1 MKKTIFTLSALLT
14 ITLATAQSY
23 PKQPDPKVYNVV
35 RHDSK
40 SEKATETEE
49 QKDAV
54 ATTGIQEARKEDKE
68 NINTEL
74 PENENGNPNG
84 LADNDN
90 Q

>member
-23 PKQPDPKVYNVV
+23 PKQPDPKVYNVI
-35 RHDSK
+35 RHSDK
-40 SEKATETEE
+40 EEATEAEE
-49 QKDAV
+49 QKEAV
-54 ATTGIQEARKEDKE
+54 ATTDIEVRRKDQEDL
-68 NINTEL
+68 NTEVT
-74 PENENGNPNG
+74 ETQNGNPNG